1 MKKVL
6 LVGLTV
12 CFSAVTLFAQQKPKR
27 MKCSVDMSQFLAK
40 GMDTTPSRQVAD
52 NYYMWDNGTSIVVKF
67 VGGGSQA
74 LRDKVKEFAKEWEQ
88 YANIK
93 FSFVSDNTPATNMR
107 IRLGAGLGHN
117 SYVGTYCNMISGDIQ
132 TMNLDT
138 TDFVDY
144 GYYINELKAR
154 IARKDT
160 TIYKWE
166 PDKFIRD
173 VLGKSNLVWNYKTM
187 KGTVL
192 HEFGHALGLLHEQS
206 YPNAIRWNK
215 ADSIYEKY
223 EREQGWDRAKVD
235 AQVFAVSDYFYTNGT
250 TYDPKSIMQYAIDAS
265 ETVDGF
271 SVPRNDVLSA
281 GDKAMI
287 AMMYPKGLK
296 VSAKEVAKV
305 TVSNLT
311 KIDVVNGT
319 GTRKGISI
327 YPSFDIKTNSKLG
340 QVYYVA
346 RLVDE
351 NGFYIPDDNN
361 KYNWG
366 GYVATYV
373 KANLLPNARASYNK
387 TTKKNLELFLPFTEI
402 PAAATGKRVTIE
414 FTVVLD
420 DVVNGQLDKL
430 MYYSYTKPLSLP
442 R

>member
-1 MKKVL
+1 
-6 LVGLTV
+6 
-12 CFSAVTLFAQQKPKR
+12 
-27 MKCSVDMSQFLAK
+27 MKCSVDMLAILAK
-40 GMDTTPSRQVAD
+40 GVDTTPSRSVAD
-52 NYYMWDNGTSIVVKF
+52 NYYLWDNGKTIHVKF
-67 VGGGSQA
+67 VGGGSQV
-74 LRDKVKEFAKEWEQ
+74 LRNKVKEFAKEWEQ
-88 YANIK
+88 YANVK
-93 FSFVSDNTPATNMR
+93 FEFVPDNAAASNMR
-107 IRLGAGLGHN
+107 VKLGNGLGHN
-117 SYVGTYCNMISGDIQ
+117 SYVGTYCNMIDDNMQ

-144 GYYINELKAR
+144 SYYINELKAR

-160 TIYKWE
+160 AIYKWE

-173 VLGKSNLVWNYKTM
+173 IMGKSNIVWNTKTM

-223 EREQGWDRAKVD
+223 EKEQGWNRAKVD
-235 AQVFAVSDYFYTNGT
+235 AQVFAVSDIFYTNGT
-250 TYDPKSIMQYAIDAS
+250 TYDPKSIMQYAVDAS
-265 ETVDGF
+265 ETTDGF
-271 SVPRNDVLSA
+271 SVPRNDVLSV
-281 GDKAMI
+281 GDKSTI
-287 AMMYPKGLK
+287 AMLYPTGLK
-296 VSAKEVAKV
+296 ASIKEVPKV
-305 TVSNLT
+305 TVTNLV
-311 KIDVVNGT
+311 KIDIVNGT
-319 GTRKGISI
+319 GTKQGISI
-327 YPSFDIKTNSKLG
+327 YPTFNIQTNSKLG

-351 NGFYIPDDNN
+351 DGYYIKDNDD

-366 GYVATYV
+366 GFVATYV
-373 KANLLPNARASYNK
+373 KANLLPNSKVTYNG

-402 PAAATGKRVTIE
+402 PAMNGKRVTIE

-420 DVVNGQLDKL
+420 DIANGQLSKL